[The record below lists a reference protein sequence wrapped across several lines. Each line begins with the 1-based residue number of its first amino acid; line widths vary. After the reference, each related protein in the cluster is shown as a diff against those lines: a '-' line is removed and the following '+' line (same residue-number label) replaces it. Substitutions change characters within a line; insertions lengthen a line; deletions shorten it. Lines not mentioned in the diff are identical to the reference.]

1 MKEREQLVAHQ
12 RLFGKDLPHMRIIVQ
27 RKPRTFGIAKFTET
41 MAKCLG
47 CGIGLPP
54 PKAGAK
60 ACCANCNLDDL
71 KAKLA
76 TEHAAR
82 VQKSTE
88 AWDVCRACQGGG
100 FGKVTCSNMTCEQ
113 FFYRD
118 RTLIDIEDIEKDIK
132 RLL

>member
-1 MKEREQLVAHQ
+1 
-12 RLFGKDLPHMRIIVQ
+12 
-27 RKPRTFGIAKFTET
+27 
-41 MAKCLG
+41 LG
-47 CGIGLPP
+47 CGVSLPP
-54 PKAGAK
+54 PRRGAEENFGVAPPASPGA
-60 ACCANCNLDDL
+60 ACCNNCDL
-71 KAKLA
+71 AELKSKLA
-76 TEHAAR
+76 NEHAAR

>member
-1 MKEREQLVAHQ
+1 MPMHEREKLIAHQ

-27 RKPRTFGIAKFTET
+27 RKPKTFGIAKFTVT
-41 MAKCLG
+41 LAKCLG
-47 CGIGLPP
+47 CGVGLAP
-54 PKAGAK
+54 GAK
-60 ACCANCNLDDL
+60 SCCSNCNLEDL

-76 TEHAAR
+76 AEHAAR
-82 VQKSTE
+82 VLKSKE